1 MIYNAPIK
9 DMLFLL
15 NECFGVEQLRA
26 LPGNEEFDADL
37 LEAVLEE
44 AGRFCSTE
52 LLTINQN
59 GDEHCAVYADGAVTT
74 PPGFKEAYAKF
85 VENGWTGIDSNPE
98 HGGQGLPKTLH
109 VMIDEMLGATNLAFK
124 LYVELSR
131 GAYHLLDSVA
141 SDEIRAR
148 YLPNMV
154 AGVWSGTMCLTEPQC
169 GTDLGLLT
177 TKAVPADDGSYR
189 LSGSK
194 IFITSGDHDLTENIL
209 DRKSVV

>member
-124 LYVELSR
+124 LYVEPRRVSLARQRGIRRNSR
-131 GAYHLLDSVA
+131 ALLAEHGRRRLVRNHVPD
-141 SDEIRAR
+141 RT
-148 YLPNMV
+148 
-154 AGVWSGTMCLTEPQC
+154 TMR
-169 GTDLGLLT
+169 D
-177 TKAVPADDGSYR
+177 
-189 LSGSK
+189 
-194 IFITSGDHDLTENIL
+194 
-209 DRKSVV
+209 